1 VEPGAPTVVTLQDA
15 FLALWPILTAFGGG
29 YLALLGI
36 IYKLLADSIARLE
49 RENAEL
55 RAEVKEFKAPLDS
68 IADTSQEMNRTLRE
82 VLDGIL
88 PRGPRGR
95 DR

>member
-1 VEPGAPTVVTLQDA
+1 VDPNTPGVTLQQA
-15 FLALWPILTAFGGG
+15 FATLWPILTACGGG

-36 IYKLLADSIARLE
+36 IYKLLSDQIAKLE
-49 RENAEL
+49 RDNAEL
-55 RAEVKEFKAPLDS
+55 RAQVKAFGAPLDS
-68 IADTSQEMNRTLRE
+68 MADTSEAINRTLRE
-82 VLDGIL
+82 VLDGML